1 MGVGPRT
8 IRSIHAHLAAG
19 SAPLPCMPGRHH
31 ARQEVDMIERR
42 AFDTLG
48 GANHGWLD
56 AKHHFSFAGYHDPA
70 RMGWGA
76 LRVWNDDTI
85 APRSGFPPHP
95 HADME
100 IIT

>member
-1 MGVGPRT
+1 
-8 IRSIHAHLAAG
+8 
-19 SAPLPCMPGRHH
+19 
-31 ARQEVDMIERR
+31 MIERR
-42 AFDTLG
+42 PFERLG

-56 AKHHFSFAGYHDPA
+56 AKHHFSFAEYHDPE
-70 RMGWGA
+70 RMGWGS

-85 APRSGFPPHP
+85 APNTGFPPHP